1 MGQSFEWC
9 CEKCDYSALVS
20 GGADRGFYSFTDT
33 YICSNCEKI
42 MDLVLKVSKNGAPVE
57 TVIFYPFAFFINKH
71 IEFILKEVNDKS
83 VDPKIES
90 IEAYGKY
97 FIVSKRI
104 ITRTFFEDFFEG
116 LTANM
121 FVDEED
127 DIEEVKSEKKKK
139 NNKCWYNYLGFK
151 KVSFPTTGTFYFIP
165 RCCQCNSED
174 VEVWSSDHVCPKCG
188 GEMKEGRLVKLWD

>member
-20 GGADRGFYSFTDT
+20 GGTDRGFYSFTDT

-42 MDLVLKVSKNGAPVE
+42 MDLLLKVSEKGAPVE

-71 IEFILKEVNDKS
+71 IEFILKDVNDKW

-104 ITRTFFEDFFEG
+104 ITRTFFKDFFY
-116 LTANM
+116 NM
-121 FVDEED
+121 IID
-127 DIEEVKSEKKKK
+127 DDVIEEPKNKRKSEKKK
-139 NNKCWYNYLGFK
+139 NRCWYNFLGFK
-151 KVSFPTTGTFYFIP
+151 KVVFPTTDTFYFTP
-165 RCCQCNSED
+165 RCRKCNSED
-174 VEVWSSDHVCPKCG
+174 VKVWSSDYVCPKCG
-188 GEMKEGRLVKLWD
+188 GEMKKGNLVKLWD